1 MTVQG
6 GKHQLVGMVYLGK
19 LYQDMKR
26 IETGEY

>member
-6 GKHQLVGMVYLGK
+6 GKHQLVGMVSLGE

-26 IETGEY
+26 IETG